1 MYIKENVILS
11 EHTSI
16 KLGGTA
22 LYFISCRS
30 TDEISEALKF
40 SKEKNLQVQIM
51 SGGSNIVFP
60 DTGFPGVVISV
71 EIKGLTFHKSGED
84 IFAVAGAGVSL
95 DGLIVECIDRGY
107 AGIECLSGIPGSAG
121 AAPIQNAGAYGQEI
135 ADVLEY
141 VTVIDRKDFS
151 LRKFTNTECGFSYR
165 QSRFKKED
173 ADKYI
178 ITEICIRLSEN
189 SLKEIK
195 YSTLNERLCS
205 NQDYEKV
212 KCKKEK
218 LSIIRNTILEIR
230 KEKSMVLDKADINS
244 RSCGSFFMNPVLDE
258 GKFLEFRNKI
268 SKLYSDFPFYIS
280 GNEYKIPA
288 AWLVEKSGFKK
299 GYRINGVGISSNHS
313 LALINISGT
322 ASDLI
327 HLSDKIQKAVKI
339 KFGINLIPEP
349 VIVKPR
355 KN

>member
-1 MYIKENVILS
+1 MYIKENVRLS

-16 KLGGTA
+16 NLGGTA

-30 TDEISEALKF
+30 NDEITEALKF

-71 EIKGLTFHKSGED
+71 DIKGLTFRKSGD
-84 IFAVAGAGVSL
+84 DVFAVVGAGVSL
-95 DGLIVECIDRGY
+95 DSLIVECIDRGY

-141 VTVIDRKDFS
+141 VSVIDRKDFS
-151 LRKFTNTECGFSYR
+151 LRKFTKPECGFSYR

-173 ADKYI
+173 ADKFI

-189 SLKEIK
+189 SLNEIK
-195 YSTLNERLCS
+195 YSTLNERLCN
-205 NQDYEKV
+205 NQDYEKI
-212 KCKKEK
+212 KGMKEK
-218 LSIIRNTILEIR
+218 LSIIRNTVLEIR

-244 RSCGSFFMNPVLDE
+244 RSCGSFFMNPVLNED
-258 GKFLEFRNKI
+258 KFLEFRKRIN
-268 SKLYSDFPFYIS
+268 KLYPEFPFYKS

-299 GYRINGVGISSNHS
+299 GYRKNGVGISSNHS

-327 HLSDKIQKAVKI
+327 HLSEEIQNAVKF